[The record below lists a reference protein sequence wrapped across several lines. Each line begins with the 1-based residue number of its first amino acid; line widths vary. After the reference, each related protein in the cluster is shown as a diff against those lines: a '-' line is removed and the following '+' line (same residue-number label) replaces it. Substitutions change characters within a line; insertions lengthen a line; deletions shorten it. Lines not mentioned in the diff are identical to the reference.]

1 MAYDLYSTDELLPMV
16 ESLFVP
22 GNFLTKAFFP
32 NVMEFETQQVHFDRV
47 LADRRLAPFVSPLS
61 PGKIQQPRGYQ
72 VETFVPA
79 YVKPKNQVTGAE
91 VLTRLPGEPLT
102 GAMSPGERRDRIMLQ
117 RMFDHRQQIER
128 RLEWMASSI
137 LRTGAVTIVGDDYP
151 STLVNFNRTGSLTKT
166 LTTTA
171 RWGEDGVEPFD
182 NVETWMGEVSAAS
195 GAAVNIVVM
204 DSLAWNL
211 FIAGDPAITTKD
223 SKALRSL
230 DRQKGQTAALNLG
243 LTPQLPGS
251 PVYKGMIGDV
261 EFYVYNDKYEAD
273 GTGTVTSLVPDY
285 TVIMGSQGGVEGTQ
299 MFGAI
304 LDPMNDYG
312 AARYFPK
319 NWIEQDPA
327 GEFVMTQS
335 APLLVPKRA
344 DATLAAT
351 VR

>member
-22 GNFLTKAFFP
+22 GNFLLKAFFP
-32 NVMEFETQQVHFDRV
+32 TVMEFDTAQVHFDRV
-47 LADRRLAPFVSPLS
+47 LDDRRLAPFVSPLA
-61 PGKIQQPRGYQ
+61 PGKIEQPRGYQ
-72 VETFVPA
+72 TETLTPA
-79 YVKPKNQVTGAE
+79 YLKPKNAITGKE

-117 RMFDHRQQIER
+117 RLFDHRQKIER

-137 LRTGAVTIVGDDYP
+137 LRTGSVTIVGDDYP
-151 STLVNFNRTGSLTKT
+151 STVVNFGRTGSLTKT

-171 RWGEDGVEPFD
+171 RWGESGVSPFTDVDG
-182 NVETWMGEVSAAS
+182 WIGEVSTAS

-204 DSLAWNL
+204 DKLAWGY
-211 FIAGDPAITTKD
+211 FIADPLTE
-223 SKALRSL
+223 KAL
-230 DRQKGQTAALNLG
+230 DRQKGQTAALSLG

-273 GTGTVTSLVPDY
+273 TTGTVTSLIPDY
-285 TVIMGSQGGVEGTQ
+285 TVIMGSQGGIEGAQ

-312 AARYFPK
+312 PARYFAK

-335 APLLVPKRA
+335 APILAPKRVNGS
-344 DATLAAT
+344 LAAT